1 MTGEPPHTV
10 SDKYEISQLL
20 FFPLLHPSFLLA
32 LSLSLA
38 LSSFNFPSHFPAPTN
53 DVAIRIMDNEMGYLL
68 LPGDRTVESQCPSPA
83 EKMSSVCARV
93 PVVLEMKERE
103 RGKCGGRGS
112 RGGDEGET
120 EDKYIYG
127 DNVVGSRQTQNSA
140 SLMTDW
146 LRLL

>member
-1 MTGEPPHTV
+1 MMGEPPHTV

-68 LPGDRTVESQCPSPA
+68 LPGDRTVESQCPSPP

-103 RGKCGGRGS
+103 REGS
-112 RGGDEGET
+112 VEEEEAEEVMKEKQKTNTYMEIMLWAPDRHR
-120 EDKYIYG
+120 I
-127 DNVVGSRQTQNSA
+127 
-140 SLMTDW
+140 L
-146 LRLL
+146 LR